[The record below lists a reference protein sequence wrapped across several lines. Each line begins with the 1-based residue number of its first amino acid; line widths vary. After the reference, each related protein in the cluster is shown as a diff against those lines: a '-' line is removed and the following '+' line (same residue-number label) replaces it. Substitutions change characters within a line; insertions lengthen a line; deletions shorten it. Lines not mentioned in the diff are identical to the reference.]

1 MKMLKKL
8 AAVSAAAMLML
19 LLAVPALAAGKL
31 ELSTKYTGIY
41 AKPGDTLNFDLDF
54 SNLSDSGQNVKLSAA
69 GLPEHWI
76 GYFEGSGKTIS
87 SVYIRPASS
96 GDTGSRLVSYNLTIP
111 DDAQKGDYSFTLKA
125 AAQDGSRSDLQV
137 TVSVTDEAA
146 GSNVLETTY
155 PEQQGDSSKTFTFN
169 STIRNNSSS
178 DQSYSLSAE
187 VPAGW
192 SVSFQA
198 ASTAV
203 SSVEVNGHGTQAVTI
218 TVTPPA
224 SVEAGTYTIPVRAT
238 SSSQDLEQEL
248 KITITGKYALD
259 I

>member
-155 PEQQGDSSKTFTFN
+155 PEQQGDSSTVCPSWASSRHLSMHSGMLRASVTTGTLPSKN
-169 STIRNNSSS
+169 SC
-178 DQSYSLSAE
+178 SLAL
-187 VPAGW
+187 
-192 SVSFQA
+192 
-198 ASTAV
+198 STPR
-203 SSVEVNGHGTQAVTI
+203 HTMAVTF
-218 TVTPPA
+218 
-224 SVEAGTYTIPVRAT
+224 SLT
-238 SSSQDLEQEL
+238 SGSIWL
-248 KITITGKYALD
+248 
-259 I
+259 

>member
-87 SVYIRPASS
+87 SVYILPASS

-203 SSVEVNGHGTQAVTI
+203 SVW
-218 TVTPPA
+218 
-224 SVEAGTYTIPVRAT
+224 
-238 SSSQDLEQEL
+238 
-248 KITITGKYALD
+248 K
-259 I
+259 